1 MTPDPCLSC
10 GAPMAGDQRYCLEC
24 GQRRGDPRVD
34 YQRML
39 RPTPVA
45 SPPEPPGG
53 VAGVVARARGAWTLP
68 AALATIACLLLAMG
82 IGVLIGRSG
91 DDGAS
96 QAAAPAPQVIRVSS
110 EQAPAATS
118 TDAAPA
124 PAAGT
129 HTTAAKRKTAKKAAA
144 TTAKASA
151 QTKTL
156 EKSSGDDYVK
166 QSAKLP
172 KQVGTGGKAPPKD
185 KKPAAGGG
193 GFEEIG

>member
-1 MTPDPCLSC
+1 
-10 GAPMAGDQRYCLEC
+10 MAGDQRYCLEC

-45 SPPEPPGG
+45 APPEPPGG

-96 QAAAPAPQVIRVSS
+96 QAAAPAPQVIRVSG
-110 EQAPAATS
+110 EPAPATTATES
-118 TDAAPA
+118 DAAPA
-124 PAAGT
+124 AAAT
-129 HTTAAKRKTAKKAAA
+129 DTAAAKKKTAKKAAA

-151 QTKTL
+151 ETKTL